1 MRVRLKGLNSKTKV
15 LADGTKRTYWY
26 AWKGGPRIEGK
37 PGTPEFM
44 AAYNEAVADRKRKP
58 AAGVMLSILQG
69 YQASDAFLSRSD
81 ITRKDYIRHIKA
93 IETEFGDMPLGALTD
108 RRVRGEFMAWRDRL
122 ALRSRR
128 QADYAWSVLAR
139 VLSWA
144 LDRGLV
150 LANPCEKG
158 GRLYRAERNDKV
170 WTDADEAAFLA
181 RAPVHLRLPLI
192 LALWTGQRQG
202 DLLRLP
208 WSAYDGETIRLK
220 QGKTGARVVVPVSG
234 ILREALAAV
243 PRQSPIILLNSEGRP
258 WTSDGFRSS
267 WAKACKACGIVGLT
281 FHDLRGTAVSR
292 LALAGCTE
300 MQVATLTG
308 HSVRDVR
315 SILDAHY
322 LNRDP
327 AMALDAI
334 RKLETRTK
342 TPDRL
347 SDRA

>member
-15 LADGTKRTYWY
+15 LSDGTKRTYWY
-26 AWKGGPRIEGK
+26 AWKGGPRIEGE
-37 PGTPEFM
+37 PGSPEFM
-44 AAYNEAVADRKRKP
+44 ASYNDAVSERRTP
-58 AAGVMLSILQG
+58 ASGVMFSILKG
-69 YQASDAFLSRSD
+69 YQASAEFLGRSA

-93 IETEFGDMPLGALTD
+93 IEAEFGDLPLGALTD

-122 ALRSRR
+122 AVRSRR

-150 LANPCEKG
+150 LVNPCEKG
-158 GRLYRAERNDKV
+158 GRLYRAQRTDKV
-170 WTDADEAAFLA
+170 WTAADEAAFLA
-181 RAPVHLRLPLI
+181 KAPVHMRLPLI

-202 DLLRLP
+202 DLLRLT
-208 WSAYDGETIRLK
+208 WSAYDGETIRL
-220 QGKTGARVVVPVSG
+220 QQSKTGARVVIPVSG
-234 ILREALAAV
+234 PLREALTATV
-243 PRQSPIILLNSEGRP
+243 RKSPIVLVNSEGRP

-267 WAKACKACGIVGLT
+267 WRKACQAAAVSGVT

-292 LALAGCTE
+292 LALAGCSE
-300 MQVATLTG
+300 AEIATLTG
-308 HSVRDVR
+308 HSLNDVR

-327 AMALDAI
+327 ALAIAAI
-334 RKLETRTK
+334 RKLETRTQF
-342 TPDRL
+342 PDRVP
-347 SDRA
+347 DRA

>member
-15 LADGTKRTYWY
+15 LSDGTKRTYRY
-26 AWKGGPRIEGK
+26 AWKGGPRIKGE
-37 PGTPEFM
+37 PGSPEFM
-44 AAYNEAVADRKRKP
+44 ASYNEAVSERRKP
-58 AAGVMLSILQG
+58 AAGVLFSILKG
-69 YQASDAFLSRSD
+69 YQASAEFQGRSA

-93 IETEFGDMPLGALTD
+93 IEAEFGDLPLGALTD

-122 ALRSRR
+122 AVRSRR

-150 LANPCEKG
+150 LMNPCEKG
-158 GRLYRAERNDKV
+158 GRLYRAHRTDKV
-170 WTDADEAAFLA
+170 WTVADEAAFLA
-181 RAPVHLRLPLI
+181 KAPVHMRLPLI

-202 DLLRLP
+202 DLLRLT
-208 WSAYDGETIRLK
+208 WSAYDGETIRL
-220 QGKTGARVVVPVSG
+220 QQSKTGARVVIPVSG
-234 ILREALAAV
+234 PLREALTATA
-243 PRQSPIILLNSEGRP
+243 RRSPIVLVNSEGRP

-267 WAKACKACGIVGLT
+267 WRKACQAAAVSGVT

-292 LALAGCTE
+292 LALAGCSE
-300 MQVATLTG
+300 AEIATLTG
-308 HSVRDVR
+308 HSLNDVR

-327 AMALDAI
+327 ALAIAAI
-334 RKLETRTK
+334 RKLETRTQFPDR
-342 TPDRL
+342 TPDR
-347 SDRA
+347 A